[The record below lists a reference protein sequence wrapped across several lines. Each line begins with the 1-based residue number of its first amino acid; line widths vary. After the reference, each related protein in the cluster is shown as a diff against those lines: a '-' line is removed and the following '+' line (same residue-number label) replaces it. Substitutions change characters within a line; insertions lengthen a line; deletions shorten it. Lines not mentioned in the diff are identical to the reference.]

1 MKKNYTDIINE
12 LSDRELLF
20 HLYVTQAIL
29 LGITLVLGMI
39 LFEPFAFFRYIRL
52 DDRNIITVGVS
63 AGILVVAIDLLLMKV
78 LPNSFYDDGGLNER
92 IFRNRSIWHIAFIA
106 LLVAISEESLFRGI
120 IQVKFGLMAASVL
133 FAVIHF
139 RYLFNWFL
147 LMDVVLLSF
156 FIGIVFWLTNNLAV
170 TITMHFIIDLLLGI
184 YLRWKCKKTEQE
196 QAGVLN
202 E

>member
-1 MKKNYTDIINE
+1 MKKKYTDMVNE
-12 LSDRELLF
+12 LTDRELLF

-29 LGITLVLGMI
+29 FGITLVLGMI
-39 LFEPFAFFRYIRL
+39 LFEPFAFFRHIRL
-52 DDRNIITVGVS
+52 DDRNIITVGAS
-63 AGILVVAIDLLLMKV
+63 AGVLVVVIDILLMKV

-92 IFRNRSIWHIAFIA
+92 IFRNRSIGHIAFIA

-120 IQVKFGLMAASVL
+120 IQVKFGLMAASIL

-147 LMDVVLLSF
+147 LVDVVLLSF

-170 TITMHFIIDLLLGI
+170 TIVMHFFIDFLLGI
-184 YLRWKCKKTEQE
+184 YLRWKCKKTNKNRQ
-196 QAGVLN
+196 GC
-202 E
+202 